1 MNQRV
6 LRNSHYKKR
15 HHTRAFPHSQL
26 ELHWNDHRIVSA
38 AHLHTCSQAWGCSHS
53 CHCCRTWLC
62 WAGELCPPT
71 GSWVQ
76 LKAKQLDSGYSHE
89 AWRCLPSLLTKWTA
103 ERRTLS
109 GCWGLRCVLTQ
120 LAAGVPEGLRV
131 EVGGVDAVRGR
142 VDPGQLLLVEVDEG
156 GGFLL
161 HHLVGFGLAEWRHLP
176 ATVGCQRTRTR
187 VSVRNFFCFF

>member
-1 MNQRV
+1 MFF
-6 LRNSHYKKR
+6 
-15 HHTRAFPHSQL
+15 HTYNLNCTEMTTGLLF
-26 ELHWNDHRIVSA
+26 A
-38 AHLHTCSQAWGCSHS
+38 ANLHTCSQAWGCSHS

-62 WAGELCPPT
+62 WAAELCPPT

-76 LKAKQLDSGYSHE
+76 LKATQLDSGYSHE
-89 AWRCLPSLLTKWTA
+89 AWCCLLSLLTKWTA
-103 ERRTLS
+103 ERWKLS
-109 GCWGLRCVLTQ
+109 GCWGLWCVLTQ

-161 HHLVGFGLAEWRHLP
+161 HHLVGFGLTEWRHLP
-176 ATVGCQRTRTR
+176 AAVGCQRKRTEGTCR
-187 VSVRNFFCFF
+187 MSSRIRQ